1 MYLYTLSFFRS
12 IQALLVFVSIQEQ
25 GGKICIN
32 SLTNWL
38 FNYIILGV
46 NGVSSSLLSLYKKAN
61 SSLKVIKC
69 DCLYP
74 GWLVWT
80 EAGVGFFFV
89 KMRVNISTLSEWF
102 ITWILII
109 IIHIT
114 VEFQRSSVRICVIII
129 CYYYSFKQIVE
140 LLESYVNV
148 LNGKKRIKILICHCF
163 YWL

>member
-1 MYLYTLSFFRS
+1 MGICTCIHYHFRS

-80 EAGVGFFFV
+80 EAGVGFCKNEGKHFH
-89 KMRVNISTLSEWF
+89 TLRMIYYMDFNNNNSYHSRIPEVF
-102 ITWILII
+102 SQDFYVI
-109 IIHIT
+109 IIH
-114 VEFQRSSVRICVIII
+114 SN
-129 CYYYSFKQIVE
+129 K
-140 LLESYVNV
+140 LLNCWKVT
-148 LNGKKRIKILICHCF
+148 LMFWMGKKESRF
-163 YWL
+163 